1 MLENLSYFNYRLFR
15 KTIKSENSQYYIY
28 DLKEVYYDDKGNII
42 GHSLKGNIIVH
53 SLDTEKLELASTQLI
68 KSIKEEFK
76 ELFQDLIR
84 AIDKPIIDE
93 ETLTEIEE

>member
-15 KTIKSENSQYYIY
+15 KTIKSKNSQYYIY
-28 DLKEVYYDDKGNII
+28 DLKEAYYDDKGNIVT
-42 GHSLKGNIIVH
+42 HSLG
-53 SLDTEKLELASTQLI
+53 TEKLELASTQLI
-68 KSIKEEFK
+68 KSIKEEFR